1 MTVCQLVVYFLPMEP
16 WAYDSIATRAL
27 LLLYVTGRL
36 PGPLNLPVA
45 RTDESIAVTRMII
58 SEGKV

>member
-1 MTVCQLVVYFLPMEP
+1 MEP